1 MFLGEDTLVYITS
14 DDWRHHSF
22 LYHVIFC
29 LRVFPLDLNVW
40 RDRSRFFPRECALSS
55 IVLIG
60 AFGRVS
66 DDLEIGILLR
76 FLFFLG
82 LQVDACVC
90 G

>member
-1 MFLGEDTLVYITS
+1 MLLSQDSLVYVSS
-14 DDWRHHSF
+14 DDWRHHS
-22 LYHVIFC
+22 LLDHVIFC
-29 LRVFPLDLNVW
+29 LRVFPLDLNIR
-40 RDRSRFFPRECALSS
+40 RDRSRFFPRECALAS

-60 AFGRVS
+60 AFRRVS

-82 LQVDACVC
+82 LQVDTCVC